1 MVSLQLFAD
10 TYNRDVIDDQ
20 IEANRRK

>member
-10 TYNRDVIDDQ
+10 TYNRDAIDDQ